1 MSACP
6 KNSTVKS
13 GVEGSTSFPLLL
25 LQETHLKDSKALEFV
40 YSMGKTWKG
49 AAFSSIGA
57 SGGLLLSRSSLISEL
72 TNKGVM
78 TCVSQEVK
86 DIFNLLENE
95 FLPLDLASRVQPLL
109 AKISKLSGKLSSAS
123 SVLEVQLAKYVPALE
138 KLTTLRVL

>member
-1 MSACP
+1 MA
-6 KNSTVKS
+6 
-13 GVEGSTSFPLLL
+13 
-25 LQETHLKDSKALEFV
+25 
-40 YSMGKTWKG
+40 
-49 AAFSSIGA
+49 
-57 SGGLLLSRSSLISEL
+57 SLINFTLDPKGESREV

-123 SVLEVQLAKYVPALE
+123 SVSEVQLAKYVPALE
-138 KLTTLRVL
+138 KLTTLRVLQ